1 MTGTGSFFFRNNRG
15 QRLAGRIR
23 HAARSAGTGIVF
35 SHGLF
40 SSKDGYK
47 ITRLSDAIVSTG
59 TPLLAFDFSFAGES
73 EGRMTDLS
81 LLQEAEDLAAA
92 IRWATDNLGWRS
104 FHLMGSSMGAAV
116 TLLHASKHPAGIESL
131 LLIATPV
138 DLRRLIT
145 SVTGLDAAALEAL
158 PDEGTLAIEGIEVRT
173 SFFRELLRVDIAAA
187 ARAVTCPVIAFHGGR
202 DATVDPGN
210 VRLLEENIRGPLRT
224 VLIDDG
230 DHNLTRE
237 EDIQLLRAEI
247 TGWISGGHMD
257 RVVRQENS

>member
-15 QRLAGRIR
+15 LRLAGRIR
-23 HAARSAGTGIVF
+23 HAAGASRTGIVF

-59 TPLLAFDFSFAGES
+59 IPLLTFDFSFSGES
-73 EGRMTDLS
+73 EGRIADLS

-92 IRWATDNLGWRS
+92 IRWASDNLGWRS

-131 LLIATPV
+131 VLIATPV

-145 SVTGLDAAALEAL
+145 SATGLDAAALEAL
-158 PDEGTLAIEGIEVRT
+158 PDEGTRAIEGIEVRT

-187 ARAVTCPVIAFHGGR
+187 ARSVACPVIAFHGGR

-210 VRLLEENIRGPLRT
+210 VRLLEESLQGPLKT

-237 EDIQLLRAEI
+237 GDIQILGEEI
-247 TGWISGGHMD
+247 TGWISGAYRD
-257 RVVRQENS
+257 RAVRKENS